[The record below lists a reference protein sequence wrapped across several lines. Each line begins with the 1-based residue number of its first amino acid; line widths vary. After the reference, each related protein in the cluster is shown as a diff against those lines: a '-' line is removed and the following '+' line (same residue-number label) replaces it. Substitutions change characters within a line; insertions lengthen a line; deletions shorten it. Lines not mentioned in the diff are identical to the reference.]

1 LAELDKG
8 LLGTIKLPALFDT
21 KKVLI
26 RAFNAAKDKV
36 GSRSEHGA
44 DYIEQEEYRYL
55 LFYLRQFYEYWLAF
69 CRLDSDADQRIS
81 KQEFGRGAAVLAG
94 WGVDMSDLDLRWTEC
109 DADGQGMV
117 LFDEFCQWAV
127 KHSLDLEDDDD
138 EDDEITEDE
147 CGSAVEDNHKL
158 KSKPA
163 TKQKTDYRLWE
174 QLRKKLPWKR
184 TEHDKSLRIKQWN
197 SMDVNGNGFLSLA
210 EVDKGMRDVIKLPVL
225 FDAKPV
231 LMRAFQAAKNKVK
244 SQSKHGADFIEKS
257 EYRFLLKYLR

>member
-1 LAELDKG
+1 MAELDKG

-44 DYIEQEEYRYL
+44 DYIEQEEFRYL

-127 KHSLDLEDDDD
+127 KHLLDLEDDDD

-158 KSKPA
+158 KSKP
-163 TKQKTDYRLWE
+163 
-174 QLRKKLPWKR
+174 
-184 TEHDKSLRIKQWN
+184 
-197 SMDVNGNGFLSLA
+197 
-210 EVDKGMRDVIKLPVL
+210 
-225 FDAKPV
+225 
-231 LMRAFQAAKNKVK
+231 
-244 SQSKHGADFIEKS
+244 
-257 EYRFLLKYLR
+257 